1 MENFAFIIH
10 PITAKKDIARKF
22 PAANLLPE
30 SFLELVMRNMKPV
43 DVSHITGIRSKDGTE
58 AEGWFI
64 GCPLSSKQFM
74 EMPVEVC
81 YKKIME
87 CIDIA
92 EKKGAKIVGLG
103 AFTSV
108 VGDAG
113 KTLSERANIAVTS
126 GNSYTIATA
135 IEGSMR
141 AGRIMG
147 VDPENAK
154 ISIVGATGSIGK
166 TCTKMYDGKCA
177 RITLVGRDLDRL
189 EAAMSEIKH
198 TPARISADVQN
209 GIADADIV
217 VAVSSSVDA
226 IIMPS
231 YLKPGAVVCDVAR
244 PRDVSVKVAEERDD
258 VLVIEGGVVKV
269 PGEVDF
275 HFDFGFPKGTAY
287 ACMSETMILA
297 LEKRYESYTTGRDIS
312 VEKVNEISE
321 LATKHGFEMAG
332 FRSFERAVSEEEV
345 EQIRKNAF
353 EDEIVE

>member
-1 MENFAFIIH
+1 MWVN
-10 PITAKKDIARKF
+10 
-22 PAANLLPE
+22 
-30 SFLELVMRNMKPV
+30 
-43 DVSHITGIRSKDGTE
+43 
-58 AEGWFI
+58 
-64 GCPLSSKQFM
+64 
-74 EMPVEVC
+74 
-81 YKKIME
+81 
-87 CIDIA
+87 
-92 EKKGAKIVGLG
+92 
-103 AFTSV
+103 
-108 VGDAG
+108 
-113 KTLSERANIAVTS
+113 
-126 GNSYTIATA
+126 
-135 IEGSMR
+135 
-141 AGRIMG
+141 
-147 VDPENAK
+147 
-154 ISIVGATGSIGK
+154 
-166 TCTKMYDGKCA
+166 
-177 RITLVGRDLDRL
+177 
-189 EAAMSEIKH
+189 
-198 TPARISADVQN
+198 RISADVQN